1 MAKGGQSGEPR
12 TAVRSSAAKPLVSP
26 LTRRILTVNLLAI
39 GTLVAGLLYL
49 GEYRRTLID
58 NELTSLKVQAEMF
71 AAALGEGAVVSDAP
85 NGQFLV
91 SDVAYQITRRLVE
104 ITETRARLFRA
115 DGTMIVDSRRLGG
128 AGGTVQIEILRPPEE
143 AFDLLDY
150 LLDKYDDI
158 ARALSGESP
167 LPKYRENPMQS
178 ATDFPETQAALIG
191 ENAVAA
197 RRFGQD
203 DLMLS
208 AAVPVQRYKQVLG
221 AIMLSRDGQHVRSA
235 LHDVR
240 LDILKVVAV
249 ALSITI
255 ALSLYLASTIARPI
269 RLLAIAAE
277 RIRHDRGRKETIP
290 LLTDR
295 SDEIGDLAISL
306 KEMTEAL
313 WLRMDAIERFA
324 ADVAHEIK
332 NPLTSLRSAVETAG
346 RIEDPARRAKLM
358 AIILD
363 DVARLDRLISDISN
377 ASRLDAELSRT
388 EFETVDLAGVLGAI
402 VDMWKAAGR
411 EEDAE
416 ISLEIISN
424 GGLEAVGIED
434 RLVQVFRNLIAN
446 ANTFS
451 PPGGRIRIA
460 LGRDGGWLTITIDD
474 DGPGIPDGKETAI
487 FDRFYTARPEGEKF
501 GTHSGLGLSISKQII
516 DVHEGEIWAMNRR
529 GGDGSVIGAR
539 FVVRLPALGG

>member
-167 LPKYRENPMQS
+167 LPKYHENPMQS

-529 GGDGSVIGAR
+529 GGDGTVIGAR
-539 FVVRLPALGG
+539 FVVRLPALNG

>member
-26 LTRRILTVNLLAI
+26 LTRRILTVNLLAL

-71 AAALGEGAVVSDAP
+71 AAALGEGAVVSETP

-128 AGGTVQIEILRPPEE
+128 AGGTVQIEILRPPE
-143 AFDLLDY
+143 ADFDLLDFM
-150 LLDKYDDI
+150 LNKYDDL
-158 ARALSGESP
+158 ARALSGEDP
-167 LPKYRENPMQS
+167 LPKYRENALQT
-178 ATDFPETQAALIG
+178 AGDFAETRAALIG
-191 ENAVAA
+191 DSAVAA
-197 RRFGQD
+197 RRFGHD

-255 ALSLYLASTIARPI
+255 ALSLYLAGTIARPI
-269 RLLAIAAE
+269 RRLAIAAE

-290 LLTDR
+290 LLTER
-295 SDEIGDLAISL
+295 RDEIGDLAISL

-388 EFETVDLAGVLGAI
+388 EFATVDLAGVLGAI
-402 VDMWKAAGR
+402 VDMHKAAGR
-411 EEDAE
+411 EADAA
-416 ISLEIISN
+416 IHLEIVSN
-424 GGLEAVGIED
+424 GGLEVEGIED

-460 LGRDGGWLTITIDD
+460 LGREGGWLVVTIDD

-529 GGDGSVIGAR
+529 DGDGGVLGAR
-539 FVVRLPALGG
+539 FVVRLPADSG

>member
-167 LPKYRENPMQS
+167 LPKYHENPMQS

>member
-12 TAVRSSAAKPLVSP
+12 TAVRSSAAKPFISP

-71 AAALGEGAVVSDAP
+71 AAALGEGAVVSEAP

-91 SDVAYQITRRLVE
+91 SDIAYQITRRLVE

-143 AFDLLDY
+143 DFDLLDY
-150 LLDKYDDI
+150 LLDKYDDV

-295 SDEIGDLAISL
+295 RDEIGDLAISL

-388 EFETVDLAGVLGAI
+388 EFSTVDLAGVLGAI
-402 VDMWKAAGR
+402 VDMRKAAGR
-411 EEDAE
+411 KEDAE
-416 ISLEIISN
+416 INLEIVSN
-424 GGLEAVGIED
+424 GGLEAEGIED

-529 GGDGSVIGAR
+529 GGDGTVIGAR
-539 FVVRLPALGG
+539 FVVRLPALNG

>member
-143 AFDLLDY
+143 NFDLLDY
-150 LLDKYDDI
+150 LLDKYDDA

-295 SDEIGDLAISL
+295 RDEIGDLAISL

-388 EFETVDLAGVLGAI
+388 EFSTVDLAGVLGAI
-402 VDMWKAAGR
+402 VDMRKAAGR

-416 ISLEIISN
+416 INLEIVSN
-424 GGLEAVGIED
+424 GGLEAEGIED

-451 PPGGRIRIA
+451 PPDGRIRIA

>member
-1 MAKGGQSGEPR
+1 MAKGGPDGEPR
-12 TAVRSSAAKPLVSP
+12 TAARGSAAKPFISP

-49 GEYRRTLID
+49 GEYRRSLID
-58 NELTSLKVQAEMF
+58 NELKSLEVQAQMF
-71 AAALGEGAVVSDAP
+71 AAALGEGAVISEVP
-85 NGQFLV
+85 NGQYLV
-91 SDVAYQITRRLVE
+91 SDIAYQITRRLVE

-128 AGGTVQIEILRPPEE
+128 AGGTVQIEILRPPEDD
-143 AFDLLDY
+143 FDLLDAI
-150 LLDKYDDI
+150 LDKYDDL
-158 ARALSGESP
+158 ARAISGEGP
-167 LPKYRENPMQS
+167 LPKYRESALQS
-178 ATDFPETQAALIG
+178 ANDFPETQAALIG

-197 RRFGQD
+197 RRFGRNGM
-203 DLMLS
+203 LLS

-221 AIMLSRDGQHVRSA
+221 AIMLSRDGENIKTA

-240 LDILKVVAV
+240 RDILKVVAV

-255 ALSLYLASTIARPI
+255 ALSFYLAGTIARPI
-269 RLLAIAAE
+269 RALAIAAE
-277 RIRHDRGRKETIP
+277 RIRHDKGRKETIP
-290 LLTDR
+290 LLTER
-295 SDEIGDLAISL
+295 RDEIGDLALSL

-346 RIEDPARRAKLM
+346 RVNDDAQRAKLM
-358 AIILD
+358 AIITD

-388 EFETVDLAGVLGAI
+388 AFEAIDLAGVLGAI
-402 VDMWKAAGR
+402 VDMRNAAGN
-411 EEDAE
+411 EDDPR
-416 ISLEIISN
+416 IHLEIVSN
-424 GGLEAVGIED
+424 GGLMVSGIED

-451 PPGGRIRIA
+451 PNGGSIRIS
-460 LGRDGGWLTITIDD
+460 LGHTAAWLIVTIDD
-474 DGPGIPDGKETAI
+474 DGPGVPEGKESEI
-487 FDRFYTARPEGEKF
+487 FNRFYSARPEGEKF

-516 DVHEGEIWAMNRR
+516 DVHDGEIEAMNRR
-529 GGDGSVIGAR
+529 DGAGNVVGAR
-539 FVVRLPALGG
+539 FIVRLPARQA

>member
-1 MAKGGQSGEPR
+1 MRA
-12 TAVRSSAAKPLVSP
+12 SASKPFISP

-49 GEYRRTLID
+49 GEYRRSLIE
-58 NELTSLKVQAEMF
+58 NELKSLEVQAEMF
-71 AAALGEGAVVSDAP
+71 AAALGEGAVVSEAP

-91 SDVAYQITRRLVE
+91 SDIAYQITRRLVE
-104 ITETRARLFRA
+104 ITDTRARLFRA
-115 DGTMIVDSRRLGG
+115 DGEMIVDSRRLGG

-143 AFDLLDY
+143 DFDLLDA
-150 LLDKYDDI
+150 LLDKYDDV
-158 ARALSGESP
+158 ARAVSGEGP
-167 LPKYRENPMQS
+167 LPEYRENPLQS
-178 ATDFPETQAALIG
+178 ASDFPETQAALIG
-191 ENAVAA
+191 ESAVAA
-197 RRFGQD
+197 RRFGHD
-203 DLMLS
+203 GLMLS

-221 AIMLSRDGQHVRSA
+221 AIMLSRDGENIRTA

-255 ALSLYLASTIARPI
+255 LLSLYLAGTIARPI
-269 RLLAIAAE
+269 RRLAIAAE
-277 RIRHDRGRKETIP
+277 RIRHDKGRKETIP
-290 LLTDR
+290 LLTER
-295 SDEIGDLAISL
+295 RDEIGDLALSL

-346 RIEDPARRAKLM
+346 RVTDPAQREKLM
-358 AIILD
+358 AIITD

-402 VDMWKAAGR
+402 VDMRNAAGHEGDVR
-411 EEDAE
+411 VQ
-416 ISLEIISN
+416 LEIVSN
-424 GGLEAVGIED
+424 SGLEVDGIED

-451 PPGGRIRIA
+451 PKGGSIRIT
-460 LGRDGGWLTITIDD
+460 LGRDGGWLIVTIDD
-474 DGPGIPDGKETAI
+474 DGPGIPDGKEAAI
-487 FDRFYTARPEGEKF
+487 FDRFYSARPEGEKF

-516 DVHEGEIWAMNRR
+516 DVHEGEIEAMNRR
-529 GGDGSVIGAR
+529 DAQGNVIGAR
-539 FVVRLPALGG
+539 FIVRLPARGD

>member
-1 MAKGGQSGEPR
+1 MATGGHSGEPR
-12 TAVRSSAAKPLVSP
+12 AATRGSVSKPLVSP

-49 GEYRRTLID
+49 GEYRRTLIE
-58 NELTSLKVQAEMF
+58 NELSSLKVQAEMF
-71 AAALGEGAVVSDAP
+71 AAALGEGAVVSGAP
-85 NGQFLV
+85 NGQYLV
-91 SDVAYQITRRLVE
+91 SDIAYQITRRLVS
-104 ITETRARLFRA
+104 ITGTRARLFRA

-128 AGGTVQIEILRPPEE
+128 AGGTVQIEILRPPNDD
-143 AFDLLDY
+143 FDMLD
-150 LLDKYDDI
+150 LVLDKYDNF
-158 ARALSGESP
+158 ARALSGERP
-167 LPKYRENPMQS
+167 LPKYRENPLQS
-178 ATDFPETQAALIG
+178 ANDFPETQTALIG
-191 ENAVAA
+191 ESAVAA
-197 RRFGQD
+197 RRFGHD
-203 DLMLS
+203 DLVLT

-240 LDILKVVAV
+240 RDFMKVVAV
-249 ALSITI
+249 ALIITI
-255 ALSLYLASTIARPI
+255 LLSLYLASTIARPI

-290 LLTDR
+290 LLTR
-295 SDEIGDLAISL
+295 RRDEIGDLAISL
-306 KEMTEAL
+306 KEMTEAM

-346 RIEDPARRAKLM
+346 RIDDPARRGKLM
-358 AIILD
+358 AIIQD

-402 VDMWKAAGR
+402 VDMRKAAAR
-411 EEDAE
+411 ETDADLQ
-416 ISLEIISN
+416 LEIVSN
-424 GGLEAVGIED
+424 GSLLVDGIED

-451 PPGGRIRIA
+451 PPGGRIRIS
-460 LGRDGGWLTITIDD
+460 LGREGDWLSATIDD
-474 DGPGIPDGKETAI
+474 DGPGIPDGKEATI
-487 FDRFYTARPEGEKF
+487 FERFYTARPEGEKF

-529 GGDGSVIGAR
+529 DGSGKVIGAR
-539 FVVRLPALGG
+539 FVVRLPAKQA

>member
-313 WLRMDAIERFA
+313 WLRLDAIERFA

-451 PPGGRIRIA
+451 PPGGRIRIG
-460 LGRDGGWLTITIDD
+460 LGRGGGCLRGSRQAPARQPAPVVQPCPGAGPRRRGRRP
-474 DGPGIPDGKETAI
+474 GPGAAVLPDAGAG
-487 FDRFYTARPEGEKF
+487 P
-501 GTHSGLGLSISKQII
+501 
-516 DVHEGEIWAMNRR
+516 R
-529 GGDGSVIGAR
+529 GG
-539 FVVRLPALGG
+539 LEPAGLDRRR

>member
-1 MAKGGQSGEPR
+1 MAKGGQESEPR
-12 TAVRSSAAKPLVSP
+12 AAARSGASKPFISP

-49 GEYRRTLID
+49 GEYRRSLID
-58 NELTSLKVQAEMF
+58 NELQSLEVQAEMF
-71 AAALGEGAVVSDAP
+71 AAALGEGAVVSEQP
-85 NGQFLV
+85 SGQYLV
-91 SDVAYQITRRLVE
+91 SDIAYQITRRLVD
-104 ITETRARLFRA
+104 ITDTRARLFRA
-115 DGTMIVDSRRLGG
+115 DGTLIVDSRRLGG
-128 AGGTVQIEILRPPEE
+128 AGGAVQIEILRPPEDD
-143 AFDLLDY
+143 FDFLDA
-150 LLDKYDDI
+150 LLDKYDDL
-158 ARALSGESP
+158 ARAVSGEGP
-167 LPKYRENPMQS
+167 LPKYKENPLQS
-178 ATDFPETQAALIG
+178 ANDFPETQAALIG
-191 ENAVAA
+191 ESAVAA
-197 RRFGQD
+197 RRFGHD
-203 DLMLS
+203 DLVLS

-221 AIMLSRDGQHVRSA
+221 AIMLSRDGENIKTA

-255 ALSLYLASTIARPI
+255 LLSLYLASTIARPI
-269 RLLAIAAE
+269 RRLAIAAE
-277 RIRHDRGRKETIP
+277 RIRHDKGRKETIP
-290 LLTDR
+290 VLTER
-295 SDEIGDLAISL
+295 RDEIGDLAISL

-346 RIEDPARRAKLM
+346 RVSDPAQREKLM
-358 AIILD
+358 SIITD

-402 VDMWKAAGR
+402 VDLRNAADR
-411 EEDAE
+411 DEDAN
-416 ISLEIISN
+416 IQLEIVTN
-424 GGLEAVGIED
+424 GGLEVQGIED

-451 PPGGRIRIA
+451 PPGGSIRIS
-460 LGRDGGWLTITIDD
+460 LSRHDGWLVTTIDD
-474 DGPGIPDGKETAI
+474 DGPGIPEGKEKDI
-487 FDRFYTARPEGEKF
+487 FNRFYTSRPEGEKF

-516 DVHEGEIWAMNRR
+516 DVHEGEIEATNRR
-529 GGDGSVIGAR
+529 DGQGNVIGAR
-539 FVVRLPALGG
+539 FIVRLPASG

>member
-1 MAKGGQSGEPR
+1 MVKGDKDVERRSS
-12 TAVRSSAAKPLVSP
+12 VRSASSKRLISP

-49 GEYRRTLID
+49 GEYRRTLIA
-58 NELTSLKVQAEMF
+58 NELSSLEVQAEMF

-91 SDVAYQITRRLVE
+91 SDIAYQITRRLVE
-104 ITETRARLFRA
+104 ITGTRARLFRA
-115 DGTMIVDSRRLGG
+115 DGTLIVDSRRLGG
-128 AGGTVQIEILRPPEE
+128 TGSTVQIEVLPLPEGDYDPFDTLLR
-143 AFDLLDY
+143 
-150 LLDKYDDI
+150 KYDDI
-158 ARALSGESP
+158 ARWIRGEGP
-167 LPKYRENPMQS
+167 LPVYQENPVQS
-178 ATDFPETQAALIG
+178 AIDFHETSSALTG
-191 ENAVAA
+191 DSAVAA
-197 RRFGQD
+197 RRFGTD
-203 DLMLS
+203 GIVLT

-221 AIMLSRDGQHVRSA
+221 AIMLSKDGRNIRSA
-235 LHDVR
+235 LQDVR
-240 LDILKVVAV
+240 FDILKVVA
-249 ALSITI
+249 I
-255 ALSLYLASTIARPI
+255 ALSVTILLSFYLAGTIARPI

-290 LLTDR
+290 VLTDR
-295 SDEIGDLAISL
+295 RDEIGDLAISL

-346 RIEDPARRAKLM
+346 RIDDPAQREKLM
-358 AIILD
+358 AIIQD

-377 ASRLDAELSRT
+377 ASRLDAELSRA
-388 EFETVDLAGVLGAI
+388 EFAPVDLGGLLGAL
-402 VDMWKAAGR
+402 VDMRNAAER
-411 EEDAE
+411 NDEAKLE
-416 ISLEIISN
+416 LEIVSN
-424 GGLEAVGIED
+424 GGLVVDGIED
-434 RLVQVFRNLIAN
+434 RLVQVFRNIISN

-460 LGRDGGWLTITIDD
+460 LSRHDDWINVTIDD

-487 FDRFYTARPEGEKF
+487 FDRFYTNRPEGEKF

-516 DVHEGEIWAMNRR
+516 DVHDGEISASNRR
-529 GGDGSVIGAR
+529 DGSGGVRGAR
-539 FVVRLPALGG
+539 FVIRLPVTDA

>member
-1 MAKGGQSGEPR
+1 MAKGGHSGEPR
-12 TAVRSSAAKPLVSP
+12 AATRGSASKPYISP

-49 GEYRRTLID
+49 GEYRRTLIES
-58 NELTSLKVQAEMF
+58 ELSSLKVQAEMF
-71 AAALGEGAVVSDAP
+71 AAALGEGAVVSGAP
-85 NGQFLV
+85 NGQYLV
-91 SDVAYQITRRLVE
+91 SDIAYQITRRLVS
-104 ITETRARLFRA
+104 ITGTRARLFRA

-128 AGGTVQIEILRPPEE
+128 AGGTVQIEILRPPNDD
-143 AFDLLDY
+143 FDLLDMV
-150 LLDKYDDI
+150 LDKYDNF
-158 ARALSGESP
+158 ARALSGEKP
-167 LPKYRENPMQS
+167 LPKYRENPLQS
-178 ATDFPETQAALIG
+178 ASDFPETQAALIG
-191 ENAVAA
+191 ESAVAA
-197 RRFGQD
+197 RRFGHD
-203 DLMLS
+203 DLVLT

-240 LDILKVVAV
+240 RDFMKVVAV
-249 ALSITI
+249 ALIITI
-255 ALSLYLASTIARPI
+255 LLSLYLASTIARPI

-290 LLTDR
+290 LLTTR
-295 SDEIGDLAISL
+295 RDEIGDLAISL

-346 RIEDPARRAKLM
+346 RIDDPARRSKLM
-358 AIILD
+358 AIIQD

-388 EFETVDLAGVLGAI
+388 EFDTVDLAGVLGAI
-402 VDMWKAAGR
+402 VDMRKAAERDGDV
-411 EEDAE
+411 ELQ
-416 ISLEIISN
+416 LEIVSIGS
-424 GGLEAVGIED
+424 LLVDGIED

-451 PPGGRIRIA
+451 PPGGRIRI
-460 LGRDGGWLTITIDD
+460 LLSREGDWLSATIDD
-474 DGPGIPDGKETAI
+474 DGPGIPDGKEQAI
-487 FDRFYTARPEGEKF
+487 FERFYTSRPEGEKF

-516 DVHEGEIWAMNRR
+516 DVHEGEIWAVNRR
-529 GGDGSVIGAR
+529 DGTGKVIGAR
-539 FVVRLPALGG
+539 FVVRLPAKKA

>member
-1 MAKGGQSGEPR
+1 MAKGGQEGEPR
-12 TAVRSSAAKPLVSP
+12 GTMRSTASKPFISP

-49 GEYRRTLID
+49 GEYRRSLVV
-58 NELTSLKVQAEMF
+58 NELKSLEVQAQMF
-71 AAALGEGAVVSDAP
+71 AAALGEGAVVSEAR

-91 SDVAYQITRRLVE
+91 SDIAYQITRRLVE
-104 ITETRARLFRA
+104 ITDTRARLFRA

-128 AGGTVQIEILRPPEE
+128 AGGTVQIEILQPPDQDY
-143 AFDLLDY
+143 DLLDS
-150 LLDKYDDI
+150 LLDKYDDL
-158 ARALSGESP
+158 ARAVSGEGP
-167 LPKYRENPMQS
+167 LPKYKENPLQS
-178 ATDFPETQAALIG
+178 ASDFPETQAALIG
-191 ENAVAA
+191 ESAVAS
-197 RRFGQD
+197 RRFGND
-203 DLMLS
+203 GLMLS

-221 AIMLSRDGQHVRSA
+221 AIMLSRDGENIRSA

-249 ALSITI
+249 ALSVTI
-255 ALSLYLASTIARPI
+255 LLSFYLAGTIARPI
-269 RLLAIAAE
+269 RRLAIAAE
-277 RIRHDRGRKETIP
+277 RIRHDKGRKETIP

-295 SDEIGDLAISL
+295 RDEIGDLALSL

-346 RIEDPARRAKLM
+346 RVTDPAQREKLM
-358 AIILD
+358 AIITD

-388 EFETVDLAGVLGAI
+388 EFETVDLAGMLGAI
-402 VDMWKAAGR
+402 VDMRNAADHDDDVEVR
-411 EEDAE
+411 
-416 ISLEIISN
+416 LEIVSN
-424 GGLEAVGIED
+424 SGLLVEGIED
-434 RLVQVFRNLIAN
+434 RLVQVFRNLISN

-451 PPGGRIRIA
+451 PKGGSIRIA
-460 LGRDGGWLTITIDD
+460 VGESGPWLVVTIDD
-474 DGPGIPDGKETAI
+474 DGPGIPEGKETEI
-487 FDRFYTARPEGEKF
+487 FNRFYSARPEGEKF

-516 DVHEGEIWAMNRR
+516 DVHDGEIEAMNRR
-529 GGDGSVIGAR
+529 DGSGRVIGAR
-539 FVVRLPALGG
+539 FIVRLPARNI